1 MSAPFLCPKKPQE
14 GALKTYHSMAEAL
27 PFLIEGAYHV
37 RIVREILFELY
48 HLEQL
53 LACGEQ
59 ESTVVILETEHDYAV
74 AEGQYRLT
82 SRIPES
88 REKLEADGETWL
100 KTVYITDDA
109 GNGIVSFQ
117 RAPLRTEK

>member
-1 MSAPFLCPKKPQE
+1 M
-14 GALKTYHSMAEAL
+14 KTYHSMGEAL
-27 PFLIEGAYHV
+27 PSLIKGAYHV
-37 RIVREILFELY
+37 RVVREILFELY

-53 LACGEQ
+53 LICGEK
-59 ESTVVILETEHDYAV
+59 ESVVIILETEHDYAV

-82 SRIPES
+82 SRIPEA

-109 GNGIVSFQ
+109 GNGIVCFQ
-117 RAPLRTEK
+117 RVPLRTEK